1 MTNCMEDTIN
11 GAMSSPLS
19 IATTVIGTIAA
30 KVRTIVDEQV
40 PEGHE
45 DESGFHYGA
54 ATFEK

>member
-1 MTNCMEDTIN
+1 MVDTI
-11 GAMSSPLS
+11 SRPVFSLLS
-19 IATTVIGTIAA
+19 IATTVIGTVAA
-30 KVRTIVDEQV
+30 KVRTIVDEHV

>member
-1 MTNCMEDTIN
+1 MNCMDDTIN
-11 GAMSSPLS
+11 GAMFSPLS

-40 PEGHE
+40 PDGHE

-54 ATFEK
+54 PTFKN

>member
-1 MTNCMEDTIN
+1 MVDTI
-11 GAMSSPLS
+11 SRPVFSPLS

-54 ATFEK
+54 ATFENKPE